1 MTSSKNFGLCYEKIS
16 NLLAPQ
22 FLEPFK
28 SAQLVESY
36 RQYWRPEKVNIILLA
51 ESHVFTSK
59 IERSF
64 KLIDSINDDVPL
76 KDYPNSYA
84 KFVYCLAYGEE
95 TLTKGDNHPAKA
107 DGTPQFW
114 KILYSCINKVESNE
128 SFSPVLK
135 SGTKSAP
142 ERIRNKIKLLLELKK
157 QGIWLVDASIIALY
171 NKGIKPSN
179 DVFNEV
185 IKTSWN
191 HYTKHLILDANPN
204 HVIIVGKGVAK
215 NIESSLSSIV
225 SNKNYTIIPQPQAH
239 LPAEEHL
246 SNFQKYYSICSSNQT
261 N

>member
-1 MTSSKNFGLCYEKIS
+1 MNKLLFNCYQKILSIFGDHSESYES
-16 NLLAPQ
+16 
-22 FLEPFK
+22 
-28 SAQLVESY
+28 VELIEQY

-51 ESHVFTSK
+51 ESHVFTSNTD
-59 IERSF
+59 RSF
-64 KLIDSINDDVPL
+64 KLNDVKDDDVL
-76 KDYPNSYA
+76 LTGYPDSYA

-95 TLTKGDNHPAKA
+95 TLTKGDNHPAIA

-135 SGTKSAP
+135 SGTKASS
-142 ERIRNKIKLLLELKK
+142 ERIHNKIKLLLKLKK
-157 QGIWLVDASIIALY
+157 RGIWLVDASIIALY

-191 HYTKHLILDANPN
+191 YYTKNLIVDAKPN

-215 NIESSLSSIV
+215 NIESSLSSLV
-225 SNKNYTIIPQPQAH
+225 GSNNYTIIPQPQAH
-239 LPAEEHL
+239 LPAKEHL